1 MCQQWIAAASES
13 GLFLLIILF
22 GNKYNLSISWC
33 IVFHKL
39 RLYEVFGTVDLPFG
53 MGGCSCFF
61 LEDWVHTNECSRNK
75 YFPFNWLLE
84 KLYNYNLLYFKI
96 SFYSFKTV
104 LATVLKKKSGRF
116 NYCYCYIT
124 IFLEDGW
131 GPETGFDY
139 SRSHGFWV
147 VE

>member
-104 LATVLKKKSGRF
+104 LATVLKKNQAGLIIAIVILPYSWRTVGVQRRDL
-116 NYCYCYIT
+116 IT
-124 IFLEDGW
+124 QGHMAFEW
-131 GPETGFDY
+131 
-139 SRSHGFWV
+139 
-147 VE
+147 

>member
-39 RLYEVFGTVDLPFG
+39 RHYEVFGTVDLPFG

-104 LATVLKKKSGRF
+104 LATVLKKNQAGLIIAIVILPYSWRTVGVQRPDL
-116 NYCYCYIT
+116 IT
-124 IFLEDGW
+124 QGHMAFEW
-131 GPETGFDY
+131 
-139 SRSHGFWV
+139 
-147 VE
+147 